1 MTKRDEEI
9 LQKADID
16 TILSVNKKAIEL
28 YTENSEQNEEIIE
41 YLSSI
46 KSDTKELVEKQKDIA
61 NEIKTIERAQFKLMV
76 LLGSGIVSLI
86 IQFIQLLAKH

>member
-1 MTKRDEEI
+1 MTRKDEET

-46 KSDTKELVEKQKDIA
+46 KGDTKTLVEKQKEMAD
-61 NEIKTIERAQFKLMV
+61 EIKTIEKAQFKLLV
-76 LLGSGIVSLI
+76 LLGSGVVSLVL
-86 IQFIQLLAKH
+86 QLIQLLAKH

>member
-1 MTKRDEEI
+1 MTRRDEET

-41 YLSSI
+41 CLSSI
-46 KSDTKELVEKQKDIA
+46 KNDTKTLAEKQKDMA
-61 NEIKTIERAQFKLMV
+61 DEIKTIERAQFKLLV
-76 LLGSGIVSLI
+76 LLGSGVVSLVL
-86 IQFIQLLAKH
+86 QLIQLLAKH